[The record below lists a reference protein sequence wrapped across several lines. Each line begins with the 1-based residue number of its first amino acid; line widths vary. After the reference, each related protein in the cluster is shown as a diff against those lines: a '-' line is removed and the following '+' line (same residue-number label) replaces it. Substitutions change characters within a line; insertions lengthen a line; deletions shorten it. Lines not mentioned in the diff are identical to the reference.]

1 MIATIALDGLLGD
14 AVYLGITAAFF
25 GLAALLVEACRRI
38 AGDDPVT
45 TAPARAGDADAD
57 DAADN
62 TAAAAARRP
71 A

>member
-1 MIATIALDGLLGD
+1 MTATIALDGLLGD

-38 AGDDPVT
+38 AGDDPVGRSSD
-45 TAPARAGDADAD
+45 RAGDADAD

-62 TAAAAARRP
+62 TAAAAGRP

>member
-1 MIATIALDGLLGD
+1 MTATIALDGTLGD

-45 TAPARAGDADAD
+45 TAPDRAGDADA